1 MNSFEQIVATAFTR
15 AAYDEYSTPAVA
27 ACKEFAEEGRFAEMA
42 KFLNFWLSTH
52 SPARTFLTRRV
63 PSIVLNRYV
72 NKRPESSL
80 VNTEAWL
87 VANPAWA
94 DRIALHCLDASL
106 LPAVISKMCASI
118 DASAVALTPCD
129 S

>member
-27 ACKEFAEEGRFAEMA
+27 ACKEFAEEGRFVEMA
-42 KFLNFWLSTH
+42 KFLNFWLSKH
-52 SPARTFLTRRV
+52 SHARRFLTRRV
-63 PSIVLNRYV
+63 PSIVLNSYI
-72 NKRPESSL
+72 NKRPESL
-80 VNTEAWL
+80 FVNTEAWL

-94 DRIALHCLDASL
+94 ERIALHCLDASL
-106 LPAVISKMCASI
+106 LPAVISNMCASI
-118 DASAVALTPCD
+118 DASAVAVTPHD